1 MVAHG
6 ILNEARRKDKVTERK
21 EETDRQEER
30 REMRERG
37 GEKKKKGGKD
47 TEIVPILS
55 WKQGVAEVHSSEN
68 TVITQD
74 IEQRDADCA
83 KL

>member
-1 MVAHG
+1 MRHSKRDTPKG
-6 ILNEARRKDKVTERK
+6 QSYAREGRDKREGEKEERK
-21 EETDRQEER
+21 GR
-30 REMRERG
+30 RNRPNSLMEAG
-37 GEKKKKGGKD
+37 G
-47 TEIVPILS
+47 
-55 WKQGVAEVHSSEN
+55 AEVHSSES

>member
-1 MVAHG
+1 MRHSKRDAPKGQSYAREGREGEREGWRNRPNSLV
-6 ILNEARRKDKVTERK
+6 EA
-21 EETDRQEER
+21 
-30 REMRERG
+30 G
-37 GEKKKKGGKD
+37 G
-47 TEIVPILS
+47 
-55 WKQGVAEVHSSEN
+55 AEVHSSES

>member
-1 MVAHG
+1 MVTRG
-6 ILNEARRKDKVTERK
+6 ILNEAQRKDKVTERK
-21 EETDRQEER
+21 GETNRRGKRQRETER
-30 REMRERG
+30 
-37 GEKKKKGGKD
+37 EKEKVGRD
-47 TEIVPILS
+47 IEIVPILS
-55 WKQGVAEVHSSEN
+55 WKQGGAEVHSSEN